1 MVNIPV
7 TILLKDISS
16 KRGNTMSGLEEK
28 LGPGH
33 QQIILGL
40 LIFAAGALWGIMLA
54 NGDDTNMKDL
64 FVSAVIMLSGAMITL
79 LGVSF
84 GTDSED
90 DRTNDLQDAINELTG
105 MLNNLQAKISGG
117 GSDDG
122 EATEDEATED
132 E

>member
-1 MVNIPV
+1 MKFYPLSS
-7 TILLKDISS
+7 LLNNISS

-54 NGDDTNMKDL
+54 SGEEIDFKDL

-84 GTDSED
+84 GTDNED
-90 DRTNDLQDAINELTG
+90 DRTNDLQDAINDLTG
-105 MLNNLQAKISGG
+105 MLNNLQAKISGDD
-117 GSDDG
+117 SDA
-122 EATEDEATED
+122 EE
-132 E
+132 

>member
-54 NGDDTNMKDL
+54 SGEEIDFKDL

-84 GTDSED
+84 GTDNED
-90 DRTNDLQDAINELTG
+90 DRTNDLQDAISDLTG
-105 MLNNLQAKISGG
+105 MLNNLQAKISGDD
-117 GSDDG
+117 SDA
-122 EATEDEATED
+122 EE
-132 E
+132 

>member
-1 MVNIPV
+1 MKFYPLSS
-7 TILLKDISS
+7 LLNNISS

-54 NGDDTNMKDL
+54 SGEEIDFKDL

-84 GTDSED
+84 GTDNED
-90 DRTNDLQDAINELTG
+90 DRTNDLQDAISDLTG
-105 MLNNLQAKISGG
+105 MLNNLQAKISG
-117 GSDDG
+117 
-122 EATEDEATED
+122 DEGDAE

>member
-1 MVNIPV
+1 
-7 TILLKDISS
+7 
-16 KRGNTMSGLEEK
+16 MSGLEEK

-54 NGDDTNMKDL
+54 NGEDTDLKDL

-79 LGVSF
+79 LGISF
-84 GTDSED
+84 GTDNEE
-90 DRTNDLQDAINELTG
+90 DRTNDLQDAISELTG
-105 MLNNLQAKISGG
+105 MLNTLQAKVT
-117 GSDDG
+117 GS
-122 EATEDEATED
+122 ADEE

>member
-1 MVNIPV
+1 V
-7 TILLKDISS
+7 SS

-54 NGDDTNMKDL
+54 NGEDTDLKDL

-79 LGVSF
+79 LGISF
-84 GTDSED
+84 GTDNEE
-90 DRTNDLQDAINELTG
+90 DRTNDLQDAISELTG
-105 MLNNLQAKISGG
+105 MLNTLQAKVTGSSG
-117 GSDDG
+117 
-122 EATEDEATED
+122 EEE
-132 E
+132 